1 MVDLFHPSTLTNT
14 KIILYRSDPSRLRA
28 FSIEQELFSTYAFST
43 ITANLRIASGDV
55 SNAQLACISANITPG
70 LGSNLRNLL
79 TYLPLSLLVLVGF
92 ATAFAAIFSPWGS
105 SDLFRWT
112 SNYGRDED
120 LLRLVTPGFA
130 DCLQYIQFVVLTGGL
145 SLNYPGFYQPVVSQ
159 VSWATLMF
167 NQSMVSHGDGI
178 PPLVDGVYNVNGSY
192 GLDRMSQLVG
202 MTSVEDVWAGMV
214 IWLLAILAGVI
225 ILIQLGFICRWV
237 YYQIAHVPE
246 EDLRSKNLPFTVG
259 NVVRVVF
266 NYFLLPIVSL
276 SMFQLVIAA
285 DSPQYTVA
293 LAVIL
298 IMVLIG
304 FAAWLLYLIASTRP
318 RSFLFDDLPTVL
330 LYGPLYNTFSDDA
343 APFALIP
350 VLLTFIRG
358 IAIGAIQP
366 SGIAQ
371 LVLLAVCEVILALT
385 LNAFRPFHSPTSMN
399 AYHTFFAAVRF
410 FALLLSVA
418 FLPSL
423 GIGDS
428 PRGFIGY
435 VILFMHAIVLV
446 FGFFL
451 NAAQTLIEVIA
462 RLAGAGGE
470 GGVGGGAARGGLVKV
485 RHNLLFN
492 IYLVRRQ
499 LFFVLVCAVSSSN
512 YVVPGFWYAS
522 TLKKSFKAKAS
533 SAPQHQLGSR
543 NTRERSRQELCSN

>member
-1 MVDLFHPSTLTNT
+1 M
-14 KIILYRSDPSRLRA
+14 
-28 FSIEQELFSTYAFST
+28 
-43 ITANLRIASGDV
+43 
-55 SNAQLACISANITPG
+55 G
-70 LGSNLRNLL
+70 L
-79 TYLPLSLLVLVGF
+79 
-92 ATAFAAIFSPWGS
+92 ATASAAIFSPWGS

-159 VSWATLMF
+159 VSWAALMF
-167 NQSMVSHGDGI
+167 NQSMVSHGDGY
-178 PPLVDGVYNVNGSY
+178 PALVDGVYNANGTY
-192 GLDRMSQLVG
+192 GLDRLSQLVG
-202 MTSVEDVWAGMV
+202 MTAVEDVWAGMV

-237 YYQIAHVPE
+237 HHWLARVPE

-266 NYFLLPIVSL
+266 NYFLLPVVSL

-298 IMVLIG
+298 IVVLIG
-304 FAAWLLYLIASTRP
+304 FTAWLLYLIASTRP

-343 APFALIP
+343 AAFALIP

-371 LVLLAVCEVILALT
+371 LVLLAICEVILALT

-399 AYHTFFAAVRF
+399 AYHTFFAVFRF
-410 FALLLSVA
+410 LTVILSIA

-423 GIGDS
+423 GVGDS

-435 VILFMHAIVLV
+435 VILLMHAIVLV

-451 NAAQTLIEVIA
+451 NATQTLIEVIA

-470 GGVGGGAARGGLVKV
+470 GGVGGAAARGGLVKV
-485 RHNLLFN
+485 RQKFLTYTFPGKN
-492 IYLVRRQ
+492 VP
-499 LFFVLVCAVSSSN
+499 CAQILPHIIS
-512 YVVPGFWYAS
+512 
-522 TLKKSFKAKAS
+522 
-533 SAPQHQLGSR
+533 
-543 NTRERSRQELCSN
+543 